1 MLTNDLKAWKNVT
14 FAFSS
19 SMGPP
24 IKCPKW
30 LAPPAR
36 KNSIRP
42 VSTSGFP
49 PVKIQ
54 PVRYAG
60 IYSKNTHSVEKFSTL
75 NLKDL
80 WPDFFP
86 CNVISSVHP
95 CIHCCSVSLLTISLL
110 ICITAFQH
118 FLIAFWSILRLIYWE
133 SSSSL
138 TSFFSVPNWQRKFWT
153 MDTIVA
159 LFCVQIAIVF
169 SNSRHTKKAAKIVKR
184 KLLESEYKV
193 LQRTYI

>member
-30 LAPPAR
+30 LAPLAR
-36 KNSIRP
+36 KNSILP

-60 IYSKNTHSVEKFSTL
+60 IYSKNIHSVEKFSTL

-95 CIHCCSVSLLTISLL
+95 CIHCSVSLLTISLL

-118 FLIAFWSILRLIYWE
+118 FLIAFWSILMLIYWE

-138 TSFFSVPNWQRKFWT
+138 TSIFFAPNWQRKTREILNNGYNCCF
-153 MDTIVA
+153 
-159 LFCVQIAIVF
+159 FC
-169 SNSRHTKKAAKIVKR
+169 SNC
-184 KLLESEYKV
+184 YCV
-193 LQRTYI
+193 LK